1 MATEKQVNLKDSL
14 KKLNDIVAWFE
25 KQEEVDVEA
34 GLGKVK
40 EGAEL
45 VKVCKKRLSEI
56 ENEFEI
62 IQREVNQDGTVK
74 SKSKKNESDESDP
87 GRNNE

>member
-40 EGAEL
+40 EH
-45 VKVCKKRLSEI
+45 VNFLS
-56 ENEFEI
+56 
-62 IQREVNQDGTVK
+62 RG
-74 SKSKKNESDESDP
+74 
-87 GRNNE
+87 